1 MKTVGVYGMAGF
13 SKVFSTIWGGSLH
26 GHFEASAVFLVFLSL
41 ADREGTVDMTPQAIA
56 GTTGWPLDF
65 ILKGIEELESPDPK
79 SRTEGHEGR
88 RILPL
93 DSHRS
98 WGWVITNYS
107 LYRDKMRSAD
117 RTAYLAEK
125 QREYRARKST
135 TVNTSTNINQ
145 DKPIAEAEAE
155 SDTEAKNKTAP
166 SGAFEQFWNEYPRKV
181 GKQEAFKVW
190 NKKRLDPIAPTLILD
205 VRTRKTSD
213 DSWKDKKFIP
223 HASTYLNQER
233 WTDEVQKYE
242 APKRNLSAVER
253 VAAATRAREAERNSG
268 GGTLAAHD
276 RDLRPQVGK
285 LIR

>member
-1 MKTVGVYGMAGF
+1 MKTIGVYGMAGF

-65 ILKGIEELESPDPK
+65 ILKGIEELEAPDPK

-98 WGWVITNYS
+98 WGWIITNYS

-135 TVNTSTNINQ
+135 TVNKSTNINQ
-145 DKPIAEAEAE
+145 DKPIADADA
-155 SDTEAKNKTAP
+155 DAYAYKNKSRANALPVWLDKGAWESWRAYRAELRKPLKP
-166 SGAFEQFWNEYPRKV
+166 STISRQLKFLSEHQGSHSAIIEQSIRQGWTGLFPLGDSR
-181 GKQEAFKVW
+181 GPS
-190 NKKRLDPIAPTLILD
+190 KK
-205 VRTRKTSD
+205 
-213 DSWKDKKFIP
+213 
-223 HASTYLNQER
+223 
-233 WTDEVQKYE
+233 
-242 APKRNLSAVER
+242 LSASER
-253 VAAATRAREAERNSG
+253 VRLATEKQAEDER
-268 GGTLAAHD
+268 
-276 RDLRPQVGK
+276 K
-285 LIR
+285 LIP